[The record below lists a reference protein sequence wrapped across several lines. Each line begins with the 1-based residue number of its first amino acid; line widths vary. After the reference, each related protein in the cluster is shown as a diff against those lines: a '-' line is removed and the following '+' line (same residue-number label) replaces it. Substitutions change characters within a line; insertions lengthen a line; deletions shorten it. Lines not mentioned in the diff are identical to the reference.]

1 MGAMSRR
8 ELLRSGAGAAAAI
21 GATRVLP
28 AFAQGATAAPA
39 KYNEAFRRLDEY
51 VNRRL
56 RELNAPGL
64 TLALADRNGVLRVAT
79 YGFADAKTKAPVRP
93 DHLFQIGSISKS
105 FAAICC
111 MQLVQE
117 GKLDLHRSLREYLP
131 WLEIDSAYEPITPH
145 HLLSHTSGLPDDA
158 PLNPRGPLPHLWVGF
173 PPGSHYSYSNTGYE
187 IIGLLLEK
195 LDGRRWPEI
204 VRARVFTPLQMSATE
219 PAINDALR
227 QRTVAGYW
235 HYYPDYVYS

>member
-8 ELLRSGAGAAAAI
+8 ELLRSGARVAAAI
-21 GATRVLP
+21 GAARVLP
-28 AFAQGATAAPA
+28 AFAQGASAAAA
-39 KYNEAFRRLDEY
+39 KYTEAFRRLDEY

-64 TLALADRNGVLRVAT
+64 TLSLADRNGTLRAAS
-79 YGFADAKTKAPVRP
+79 YGFADTKKKEPVQP
-93 DHLFQIGSISKS
+93 GHLFQIGSISKS

-117 GKLDLHRSLREYLP
+117 GKLDLHRPLREYLP

-158 PLNPRGPLPHLWVGF
+158 PLNPR
-173 PPGSHYSYSNTGYE
+173 ST
-187 IIGLLLEK
+187 
-195 LDGRRWPEI
+195 R
-204 VRARVFTPLQMSATE
+204 
-219 PAINDALR
+219 
-227 QRTVAGYW
+227 
-235 HYYPDYVYS
+235 